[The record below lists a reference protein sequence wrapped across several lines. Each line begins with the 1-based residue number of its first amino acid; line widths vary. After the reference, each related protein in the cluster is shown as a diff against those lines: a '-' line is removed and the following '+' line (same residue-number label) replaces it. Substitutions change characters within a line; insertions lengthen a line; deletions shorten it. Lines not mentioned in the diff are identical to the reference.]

1 MRVNQH
7 ATEESTPA
15 YFEVEEG
22 ENWRENE
29 AAVSRIAG
37 SKRAQAMH
45 VAAIGCCLSLYQR
58 IALIEV
64 RPATTAG

>member
-1 MRVNQH
+1 MRVNQQ
-7 ATEESTPA
+7 ATHTSTLA
-15 YFEVEEG
+15 YSNMEEG